1 MHLSRALTAKL
12 AACILA
18 VTAVITPSFAA
29 SVGTVV
35 SLSLIHI

>member
-18 VTAVITPSFAA
+18 VTAVITPSLPPLWA
-29 SVGTVV
+29 
-35 SLSLIHI
+35 LL

>member
-18 VTAVITPSFAA
+18 VTAVITLPLQPLWAP
-29 SVGTVV
+29 
-35 SLSLIHI
+35 L